1 MCHQVTYTVAITV
14 LIVIPMGKENELASF
29 ISTQCKSLQKL
40 RLLSRVGNIV
50 EPMNDQVKLYLQ
62 GETEF

>member
-1 MCHQVTYTVAITV
+1 MQESPKT
-14 LIVIPMGKENELASF
+14 LS
-29 ISTQCKSLQKL
+29 
-40 RLLSRVGNIV
+40 LSRVGNIVV